1 MERFINS
8 PARHGGT
15 YDRQGWALALRDE
28 RRFRTTPVE
37 LDGIALCV
45 AAASRDDALDI
56 AGFFMEKHGLEVRD
70 HESLVVRPLP
80 GAVVGAP
87 LHWPVERAYNG

>member
-15 YDRQGWALALRDE
+15 YDRQGWALSVRDDT
-28 RRFRTTPVE
+28 RFRTAPVE
-37 LDGIALCV
+37 QDGMRLVVCAD
-45 AAASRDDALDI
+45 SRDDALDI
-56 AGFFMEKHGLEVRD
+56 AALYLQARGIEVRD
-70 HESLVVRPLP
+70 HETLVVRPLP

-87 LHWPVERAYNG
+87 LHWPVEQAYRG